1 MEENKAP
8 ETRPDVTWPL
18 EEASF
23 LRLVDRPDDLY
34 EELTQFIRDLVSRR
48 GLDLEDGI
56 LDDLMAYQKAII
68 VNPWDS
74 GLYSLSLGADIPD
87 YVTACRDGRKAELVM
102 APVTYRIDRGRAST
116 AIKPTTPAALSGTGA
131 RAANSFIRWNGRDPP
146 TPGGTAISPPT
157 ESETGGHFPN
167 QAAFSRNQA

>member
-87 YVTACRDGRKAELVM
+87 YVTACRDGRKAELAM
-102 APVTYRIDRGRAST
+102 APVTYRIDRGAGFNGDKADYARRVVWYGRKGGKFLYPVERAGS
-116 AIKPTTPAALSGTGA
+116 ADAGGNGHIAADGV
-131 RAANSFIRWNGRDPP
+131 
-146 TPGGTAISPPT
+146 
-157 ESETGGHFPN
+157 
-167 QAAFSRNQA
+167 